1 MGSLMLWTPSGTY
14 RKRAF
19 AKEADLEDAI
29 REVSTELFG
38 PNRVYLDV
46 KKKIGTKAKGNI
58 PDGYLIDLS
67 SAKEP
72 ILRVVENELAK
83 HDPLRHVAVQ
93 NIEFS
98 LAFENAPYKVK
109 SIVKDALQADM
120 EAMKKCESYAKDNN
134 FENVDVLLDRMIHEG
149 EFAALVVIDDLQ
161 DKLDSVLAKK
171 FKFGVEVLALSR
183 YANESGE
190 YIYEFEPFLSDVV
203 QVYPKASSDGPL
215 DVSDIDTVVVP
226 AQDEGFEQVF
236 MGEDRWYKVR
246 IHGSMIPKLKYAAVY
261 RVAPTSAITHVAPI
275 SSIEPWQDTDKK
287 VINFAEPAQKVGPIR
302 LVSKGKV
309 KPLYSLRY
317 TSYERLIHAKTLDE
331 AF

>member
-1 MGSLMLWTPSGTY
+1 MLWTPNGPY
-14 RKRAF
+14 RKKPF
-19 AKEADLEDAI
+19 SKEADLEKAI
-29 REVSTELFG
+29 KEVSTELFG
-38 PNRVYLDV
+38 PNRIYLDV
-46 KKKIGTKAKGNI
+46 KRKIGTKDKRNI

-72 ILRVVENELAK
+72 VLRVVENELAS

-93 NIEFS
+93 IIEFS
-98 LAFENAPYKVK
+98 LAFEDAPYKVK
-109 SIVKDALQADM
+109 SVVRDALQADV
-120 EAMKKCESYAKDNN
+120 EALKKCELYARANN

-149 EFAALVVIDDLQ
+149 EFAALVIIDDLRE
-161 DKLDSVLAKK
+161 KLDSVLAKK
-171 FKFGVEVLALSR
+171 FKFGVEVLTLAR
-183 YANESGE
+183 YANDSGE
-190 YIYEFEPFLSDVV
+190 YIYEFEPFLADVV
-203 QVYPKASSDGPL
+203 QGGIEPGTDGSV

-246 IHGSMIPKLKYAAVY
+246 IHGSMIPKLKHVAVY
-261 RVAPTSAITHVAPI
+261 RVKPTSAITHVAPI

-287 VINFAEPAQKVGPIR
+287 VINFAEPAEKIGPVK
-302 LVSKGKV
+302 LVRKGKV
-309 KPLYSLRY
+309 KAPQGLRY